1 MGNIDNYNNAKAYV
15 PRDVGAWADRV
26 GDLLAKNGALEAE
39 IVRLEAEVVRLNKII
54 CNFCDNYRYAADIYK
69 KQECIAP
76 LFDVAKKEVTKSNE
90 AKPPKEKS

>member
-1 MGNIDNYNNAKAYV
+1 MERTDTDTLATSMRILAQHGNIYAEPNLTIAETAQML
-15 PRDVGAWADRV
+15 RDQ
-26 GDLLAKNGALEAE
+26 KAE
-39 IVRLEAEVVRLNKII
+39 IDRLNKII

-90 AKPPKEKS
+90 AKPPEDKS